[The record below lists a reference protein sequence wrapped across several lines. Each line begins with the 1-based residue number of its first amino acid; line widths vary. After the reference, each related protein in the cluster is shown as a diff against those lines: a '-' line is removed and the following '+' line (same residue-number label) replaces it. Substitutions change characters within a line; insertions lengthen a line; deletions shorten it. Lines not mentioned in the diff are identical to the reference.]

1 MPAVAIFDSFGH
13 NARRIPIQQMPCE
26 LSRPDHILMAVFGVD
41 NSLGQV
47 HPPCQ
52 YLSMPELKS
61 KKGEFLRNCIDFL
74 FGFENKRGEQLD
86 GWIDYAQTFNYP
98 PQEFYAALEK
108 ELANRKYPSMQTS
121 REDFAEGGLLS
132 DKRVYLRMFR
142 ERLAIY
148 TCAAPFG
155 TDYFFSCRTI
165 YIPALVRL
173 WHILAA
179 LAFFAVVGRF
189 FLQPLGLTFTIIAL
203 VALVFAL
210 AGVLRNAASSA
221 LSDLDALLLRIP
233 VVSTF
238 YEDWFREETYYRL
251 DTRTL
256 YLTQVPAIAKA
267 IADEITAAK
276 GVKLVRLDDP
286 APILVDLHKPLV
298 LSPQPEQK
306 A

>member
-1 MPAVAIFDSFGH
+1 
-13 NARRIPIQQMPCE
+13 
-26 LSRPDHILMAVFGVD
+26 
-41 NSLGQV
+41 
-47 HPPCQ
+47 
-52 YLSMPELKS
+52 
-61 KKGEFLRNCIDFL
+61 
-74 FGFENKRGEQLD
+74 
-86 GWIDYAQTFNYP
+86 
-98 PQEFYAALEK
+98 
-108 ELANRKYPSMQTS
+108 
-121 REDFAEGGLLS
+121 
-132 DKRVYLRMFR
+132 
-142 ERLAIY
+142 
-148 TCAAPFG
+148 
-155 TDYFFSCRTI
+155 
-165 YIPALVRL
+165 LVRL